1 MKSLILLLLIVGII
15 FVAVGYVKTH
25 QQCPPPSVEFRYI
38 PRTFQEEQDA
48 PIPVLAM
55 FNKMFTDVTPWQKI
69 VGYDSDYYR
78 RSLLD
83 PRFQKYSKENL
94 GSDINQAIPNH

>member
-15 FVAVGYVKTH
+15 FVAVGYIKTH
-25 QQCPPPSVEFRYI
+25 QKCPPPTVEFRYV
-38 PRTFQEEQDA
+38 PRTFQEEQDS

-55 FNKMFTDVTPWQKI
+55 FNKMFTDVTPWQKV
-69 VGYDSDYYR
+69 VGYDSDYYK

-83 PRFQKYSKENL
+83 PKFQSYSKDML
-94 GSDINQAIPNH
+94 GRDSNEKAL